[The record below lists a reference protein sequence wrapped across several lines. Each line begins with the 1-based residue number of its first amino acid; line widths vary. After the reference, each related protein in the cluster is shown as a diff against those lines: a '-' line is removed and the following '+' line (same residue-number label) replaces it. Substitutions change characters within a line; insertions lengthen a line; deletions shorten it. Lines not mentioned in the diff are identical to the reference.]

1 LNPPQQEGSE
11 MKTGMLV
18 ISSISVLLLASLAA
32 GQGTNPEVQ
41 QKLAAMKE
49 SVARNQAEL
58 RQYTW
63 TERTQVSLKGE
74 VKKTE
79 QSLCRYGPDGKVQKT
94 PLGPPSPEQTMRG
107 IRGRVAEKVKDDL
120 TDFMQQAK
128 SLIQAYVPPS
138 PQLMESGFGQGNVS
152 LGQAG
157 PGMVQLL
164 FHNYL
169 KPGDALTFDFQPAE
183 RRMAKVNVN
192 TYMDKPSEPLT
203 LEVVFENLPDGTNC
217 PGTEILNAPSRHL
230 QVVVQNTNYQRLAN

>member
-1 LNPPQQEGSE
+1 
-11 MKTGMLV
+11 MKPGMLTFA
-18 ISSISVLLLASLAA
+18 SIAMMSLAA
-32 GQGTNPEVQ
+32 GQSPNPEVQ

-49 SVARNQAEL
+49 SIARNQAEL

-63 TERTQVSLKGE
+63 TQQTQISLKNE

-79 QSLCRYGPDGKVQKT
+79 QELCRYGPDGKVQKT
-94 PLGPPSPEQTMRG
+94 PLGPPSPQKEMRG
-107 IRGRVAEKVKDDL
+107 IRGRVAEKEKDEL

-138 PQLMESGFGQGNVS
+138 PQLMQNGFAGGNVS

-157 PGMVQLL
+157 PGMAQLV

-169 KPGDALTFDFQPAE
+169 KPGDTLTFDFLPAE
-183 RRMAKVNVN
+183 RRIAKINVQ

-203 LEVVFENLPDGTNC
+203 LEVAFQSLPDGTNC
-217 PGTEILNAPSRHL
+217 TGTEVLNAPSRHL
-230 QVVVQNTNYQRLAN
+230 QVVVQNSNYQRLAN